1 MVKNLSTNSYNVN
14 GNPSIVLYVRTVMRV
29 NKKNPSNVAMGERIK
44 LARETAGL
52 TQEKLAEAVG
62 VSIQYISDL
71 ERGVVGTS
79 IPMLTRI
86 CTTLHISSDFILFGS
101 FDTSNLSNV
110 THKLSSLSTEQLK
123 ILERGI
129 DVLIVALNY
138 ETKKE

>member
-1 MVKNLSTNSYNVN
+1 M
-14 GNPSIVLYVRTVMRV
+14 

-79 IPMLTRI
+79 IPTLTRI
-86 CTTLHISSDFILFGS
+86 CTTLYISSDFILFGS
-101 FDTSNLSNV
+101 LDTLDLSNV
-110 THKLSSLSTEQLK
+110 THKLSSLSNEQLK

-129 DVLIVALNY
+129 DVMIVALQY

>member
-1 MVKNLSTNSYNVN
+1 M
-14 GNPSIVLYVRTVMRV
+14 LYVRTVMRV

-62 VSIQYISDL
+62 
-71 ERGVVGTS
+71 
-79 IPMLTRI
+79 M
-86 CTTLHISSDFILFGS
+86 
-101 FDTSNLSNV
+101 SNV

-129 DVLIVALNY
+129 DVMIVALKY